1 MRVYNAVLDWVVRA
15 CAMLACFAIATMTV
29 LIVGEVILRTFFA
42 STMYFTEE
50 FSGYMVL
57 AIFAL
62 GVPYAREKN
71 ALLTV
76 EFVIDRLSPPVRRR
90 VDFIYGLVSLGFCV
104 LLNWYAI
111 QLFLKSIERELTAP
125 TVLRTPLWMPQ
136 LLIPLGITLL
146 CLVTIRKLVR
156 PDPVDQ
162 RQAGDTILQE

>member
-15 CAMLACFAIATMTV
+15 CAILACGAIATMTV
-29 LIVGEVILRTFFA
+29 LIVLEVVLRTFFQ

-57 AIFAL
+57 TILAL

-76 EFVIDRLSPPVRRR
+76 EFIIDRLSPAVRKK
-90 VDFIYGLVSLGFCV
+90 VDFVYGLVSLGFCI
-104 LLNWYAI
+104 LLDWYVI
-111 QLFLKSIERELTAP
+111 ELLVKSIERDIHAP
-125 TVLRTPLWMPQ
+125 TVVRTPLWMPQ
-136 LLIPLGITLL
+136 LLLPIGITLL
-146 CLVTIRKLVR
+146 CLVTARKLFR

-162 RQAGDTILQE
+162 RHAADTILQE